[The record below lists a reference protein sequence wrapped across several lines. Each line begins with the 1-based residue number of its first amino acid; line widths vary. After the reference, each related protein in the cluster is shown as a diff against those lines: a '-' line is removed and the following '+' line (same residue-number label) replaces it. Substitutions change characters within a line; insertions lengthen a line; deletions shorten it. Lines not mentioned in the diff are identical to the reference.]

1 MNIERLIKMAN
12 EISAFFEAEPDREQ
26 AVQGVAGHIRRFW
39 EPRMRRQIIEH
50 YQRGAAGLGEVA
62 REAIALLAAESSQSS
77 N

>member
-50 YQRGAAGLGEVA
+50 YQRGAAGLAEVA